1 MSEYV
6 EYNPKAHGRK
16 PPYWTPDMPTSLDG
30 KNFVR
35 QSNWAWIS
43 GTTYYVPREAVFL
56 PKEEDAIKAEVES
69 QIVAWLRDNV
79 DGDCSCQACFMHRS
93 IADAIENG
101 EYKQEQGNDKH
112 TR

>member
-43 GTTYYVPREAVFL
+43 GTTYYVPREAVYL
-56 PKEEDAIKAEVES
+56 PKEEDAVKAEVES
-69 QIVAWLRDNV
+69 QIVAWLRGNV
-79 DGDCSCQACFMHRS
+79 DGDCPCQACFMHGS

-101 EYKQEQGNDKH
+101 DYKSE
-112 TR
+112 

>member
-43 GTTYYVPREAVFL
+43 GN
-56 PKEEDAIKAEVES
+56 DI
-69 QIVAWLRDNV
+69 LRPP
-79 DGDCSCQACFMHRS
+79 
-93 IADAIENG
+93 
-101 EYKQEQGNDKH
+101 
-112 TR
+112 

>member
-69 QIVAWLRDNV
+69 QIVAWLRDFAKSPALGAIESYRV
-79 DGDCSCQACFMHRS
+79 LFV
-93 IADAIENG
+93 ADAIENG
-101 EYKQEQGNDKH
+101 DYKSEQADG
-112 TR
+112 